1 MTDAK
6 PRDYL
11 SEAMKAM
18 TDMDLS
24 DIDALKK
31 AAGLMKQSRAT
42 DINKAFTM
50 GMSMRLREVLKEKQK
65 TPATPT

>member
-1 MTDAK
+1 MNAQ

-11 SEAMKAM
+11 DEAMKAM
-18 TDMDLS
+18 TDMALS
-24 DIDALKK
+24 DLDALKK

-50 GMSMRLREVLKEKQK
+50 GMAMNLREAMKKQR
-65 TPATPT
+65 AA

>member
-1 MTDAK
+1 MAAQ

-18 TDMDLS
+18 TDMTLS
-24 DIDALKK
+24 DLDALKK
-31 AAGLMKQSRAT
+31 AAALMKQSHAT

-50 GMSMRLREVLKEKQK
+50 GVSMNLREALKKKQRGRS
-65 TPATPT
+65 

>member
-1 MTDAK
+1 MTAQ

-11 SEAMKAM
+11 DEAMKAM
-18 TDMDLS
+18 TDLSLS
-24 DIDALKK
+24 DLDALKK

-50 GMSMRLREVLKEKQK
+50 GMSMNLREALKEKQRGGVL
-65 TPATPT
+65 T